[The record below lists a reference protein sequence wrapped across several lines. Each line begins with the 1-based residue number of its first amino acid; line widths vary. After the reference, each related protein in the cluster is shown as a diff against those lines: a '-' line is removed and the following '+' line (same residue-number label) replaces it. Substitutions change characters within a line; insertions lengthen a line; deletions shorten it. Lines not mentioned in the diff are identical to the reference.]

1 MSSHKPQQSEGI
13 VLLPESV
20 SRRKLPLNVRE
31 SDLDLFRHEIE
42 MLIPQT
48 RLLELRNVRVSSD
61 GFLFKGLKLLP
72 LSFAFPANVRG
83 WQRRSLLKFF
93 AVNYLFRRRR
103 TLMRPAIWALDDWSC
118 GYFHWLADVLPRL
131 LAIKERLPTLALL
144 LPRQYRRLNFVAP
157 SLAPFGVREVEFIGA
172 DEVLLCARLIVPTH
186 TAPSG
191 QYNEALIREVRR
203 ILVERYGDASDS
215 VEGECVYIS
224 RGNAPKRRI
233 ANEEEI
239 IGVLRAA
246 DFRIVRAEDY
256 TFEQQVALFA
266 QTRYL
271 VSNHGAGLT
280 NMLFMRS
287 GGSLLE
293 LRHETDAVNN
303 CYFTLASA
311 LNLNYFYQTCAPA
324 HTGEDPHTADLIVE
338 ADRLRENLR
347 LMLEG

>member
-1 MSSHKPQQSEGI
+1 MSSRKPQPSETV

-20 SRRKLPLNVRE
+20 SRRKLPLNLKE
-31 SDLDLFRHEIE
+31 GDLDLFRHEIE
-42 MLIPQT
+42 MRIPQT
-48 RLLELRNVRVSSD
+48 RLLELRDVRVSSD
-61 GFLFKGLKLLP
+61 GFLFKGLELLP
-72 LSFAFPANVRG
+72 LSFAFPANIRG
-83 WQRRSLLKFF
+83 WQRRSLIKFF

-103 TLMRPAIWALDDWSC
+103 TLAREAIWALDDWSY

-131 LAIKERLPTLALL
+131 LAIKDRLPALALL
-144 LPRQYRRLNFVAP
+144 LPRQYRHLNFVAP
-157 SLAPFGVREVEFIGA
+157 SLVPFGVREVEFIGD
-172 DEVLLCARLIVPTH
+172 DEVLLCRRLIVPTH

-191 QYNEALIREVRR
+191 HYNEELIREVRR
-203 ILVERYGDASDS
+203 MLVARYGGVSDGVS
-215 VEGECVYIS
+215 GERVYIS

-233 ANEEEI
+233 ANEDEI
-239 IGVLRAA
+239 VAVLRASG
-246 DFRIVRAEDY
+246 FRIVRAEDY

-266 QTRYL
+266 GTRHL

-280 NMLFMRS
+280 NMLFMPH

-324 HTGEDPHTADLIVE
+324 KVGEDPHTADLYVDAE
-338 ADRLRENLR
+338 RLKENLR
-347 LMLEG
+347 LMLGG